1 MSRRKAWIVVLLCA
15 IAMSVGAT
23 AARADDVFPPSW
35 RHGDLLTGTVDPGAV
50 AVGFD
55 GWGGAGSGPGFI
67 LVPEHMLLTNPGGL
81 NPGGSPSSL
90 FAAYAHWDSNC
101 AVVDPMFGRP
111 TVLEINYPG
120 YTIPVFFGVANYD
133 AGNPLK
139 KMRVQITFADAGTGP
154 MDFELGYWASNPGG
168 PPWQGQFVRVDAI
181 VKAYKDHEDGW
192 GTRLYELE
200 WRPNPSYEGFGL
212 YFGTVPGACY
222 IDQVIIDTIC
232 TSDGPPIAEPVALSL
247 LGLGGLALRRRRRR

>member
-139 KMRVQITFADAGTGP
+139 KMRVQITSSG
-154 MDFELGYWASNPGG
+154 S
-168 PPWQGQFVRVDAI
+168 
-181 VKAYKDHEDGW
+181 
-192 GTRLYELE
+192 TRLS
-200 WRPNPSYEGFGL
+200 RPTRITRMAGA
-212 YFGTVPGACY
+212 PGSTSWSGAR
-222 IDQVIIDTIC
+222 TRATRASGC
-232 TSDGPPIAEPVALSL
+232 TSAPCQVRATST
-247 LGLGGLALRRRRRR
+247 R